1 MKTTIRQRFLSLGLA
16 GTLALTMFAPLT
28 VLAGKADKTGKA
40 TQAARNERL
49 VVHVLNRVGYGPRPG
64 DVERVRKMGIEA
76 YLDQQ
81 LHPDRINDQAL
92 DARLQQF
99 EMLNASTAEFMEIE
113 EQARAS
119 RKEMKELNDRLPK
132 GPDGKVDPGQ
142 LTPEQRAELRA
153 KFKDMGFSD
162 KKNPRRVVTDLQQ
175 AKLIRAV
182 YSERQLQE
190 VMTDFWFNHFNVFAG
205 KGLTRAFL
213 NQYERDVI
221 RPNAFGK
228 FEDLLRGTAQ
238 SSAMLFYLDNW
249 QSVTPDARP
258 PFMARGG
265 AGGGRGRGIM
275 GAFGANR
282 PNAQPQQPKRKV
294 GINENYARE
303 LMELHTLGVDGGY
316 SQKDVQE
323 VARCFT
329 GWSIYRPYGRALGGR
344 AALFQGDESKAGSF
358 VFNDWAHD
366 KGEKVVL
373 GQKINSGGGMD
384 DGNRVLKMLATHPS
398 TAKFIATKL
407 CRRFISDTP
416 PQEVVDA
423 AAKTFLAT
431 GGDIRAV
438 LKTIFQSQAFQSPE
452 TFNSK
457 VKTPLELVASSL
469 RATNAEVNSAQVLV
483 GVMTRMGMPIYGCQ
497 PPTGYNDTADSW
509 VNTGALLNRLNFGL
523 ALAGNKLPGVRSPIE
538 QTARNVSDQS
548 RLLDTLFESYLYGEV
563 SDQTRKTLAEALS
576 NPQMFAQIKQGPEA
590 TNSQMARDPN
600 DVVDEEMPEGEN
612 GEQMPG
618 RRRRQPG
625 AKIKGLGNAGGRAYE
640 RSLEDLARS
649 GQPLSQVAQLTGL
662 ILGSPEF
669 QRK

>member
-1 MKTTIRQRFLSLGLA
+1 MKTTIRTRLLSLGLA
-16 GTLALTMFAPLT
+16 GTLSLT
-28 VLAGKADKTGKA
+28 VFSPLAVLAEKADKTGTKK
-40 TQAARNERL
+40 AARDERI
-49 VVHVLNRVGYGPRPG
+49 VVHVLNRLGYGPRPG
-64 DVERVRKMGIEA
+64 DVERVRKMGLEA
-76 YLDQQ
+76 YIDQQ
-81 LHPDRINDQAL
+81 LHPERINDQAL
-92 DARLQQF
+92 EARLQQF
-99 EMLNASTAEFMEIE
+99 EMLNASTAEIMEIE
-113 EQARAS
+113 ERARAN
-119 RKEMKELNDRLPK
+119 RKEMKQLQDRLPK
-132 GPDGKVDPGQ
+132 GPDGKVDPSQ
-142 LTPEQRAELRA
+142 LTPEQRKEVRERLQAN
-153 KFKDMGFSD
+153 GFSD

-175 AKLIRAV
+175 AKLVRAV

-228 FEDLLRGTAQ
+228 FEDLLRATAQ
-238 SSAMLFYLDNW
+238 SPAMLFYLDNW
-249 QSVTPDARP
+249 QSVTPDAQP
-258 PFMARGG
+258 PFMGRRQ
-265 AGGGRGRGIM
+265 GGGRARGI
-275 GAFGANR
+275 FGGFGQAR
-282 PNAQPQQPKRKV
+282 PQAQQQPKRKI

-329 GWSIYRPYGRALGGR
+329 GWSIYRPYGKALGGR
-344 AALFQGDESKAGSF
+344 AALMQADESKMGTF

-373 GQKINSGGGMD
+373 GQKIGSGGGMD
-384 DGNRVLKMLATHPS
+384 EGNRVLKMLATHPS

-407 CRRFISDTP
+407 CRRFISDNP
-416 PQEVVDA
+416 PQEAVDA

-438 LKTIFQSQAFQSPE
+438 LKTIFTSPQFFATE
-452 TFNSK
+452 AYNSK

-469 RATNAEVNSAQVLV
+469 RATNAEVANAQVLV

-497 PPTGYNDTADSW
+497 PPTGYNDTADAW

-538 QTARNVSDQS
+538 QNARLAGDQS
-548 RLLDTLFESYLYGEV
+548 NVLDNLFETYLYGEV
-563 SDQTRKTLAEALS
+563 SEQTRKTLSEALA
-576 NPQMFAQIKQGPEA
+576 NPQMFAQIKQGPEPA
-590 TNSQMARDPN
+590 NGQMARDPN
-600 DVVDEEMPEGEN
+600 DVIDEDVPEGEN

-618 RRRRQPG
+618 PRRRQPG

-662 ILGSPEF
+662 VLGSPEF

>member
-16 GTLALTMFAPLT
+16 GTLSLTLCAPLT
-28 VLAGKADKTGKA
+28 ALAEKADKTGRADK
-40 TQAARNERL
+40 AARDERI
-49 VVHVLNRVGYGPRPG
+49 VVHVLNRLGYGPRPG
-64 DVERVRKMGIEA
+64 DVEKVRKMGLEA
-76 YLDQQ
+76 YIDQQ
-81 LHPDRINDQAL
+81 LHPERISDQAL

-99 EMLNASTAEFMEIE
+99 AMLNASTAEIMEIE
-113 EQARAS
+113 ERARAS
-119 RKEMKELNDRLPK
+119 RKEMKELQDRLPK
-132 GPDGKVDPGQ
+132 GPDGKVDPSQ
-142 LTPEQRAELRA
+142 LTPEQRKEIRERLQAN
-153 KFKDMGFSD
+153 GFSD
-162 KKNPRRVVTDLQQ
+162 QKNPRRVVADLQQ
-175 AKLIRAV
+175 AKLVRAV

-228 FEDLLRGTAQ
+228 FEDLLRATAQ
-238 SSAMLFYLDNW
+238 SPAMLFYLDNW
-249 QSVTPDARP
+249 QSVTPDAQP
-258 PFMARGG
+258 PFMGRQ
-265 AGGGRGRGIM
+265 GGGRARGI
-275 GAFGANR
+275 FGGFGQAR
-282 PNAQPQQPKRKV
+282 PQAQQPPKRKI

-329 GWSIYRPYGRALGGR
+329 GWSIYRPYGKAFGGR
-344 AALFQGDESKAGSF
+344 AALFQADESRMGTF
-358 VFNDWAHD
+358 VFNEWAHD
-366 KGEKVVL
+366 KGEKTVL
-373 GQKINSGGGMD
+373 GQKIGSGGGMD
-384 DGNRVLKMLATHPS
+384 EGTRVLKMLATHPS

-407 CRRFISDTP
+407 CRRFISDNP
-416 PQEVVDA
+416 PQDAVDA

-438 LKTIFQSQAFQSPE
+438 LKTIFTSPRFYAPE
-452 TFNSK
+452 ACNSK

-469 RATNAEVNSAQVLV
+469 RATNAEINNAQVLV

-497 PPTGYNDTADSW
+497 PPTGYNDTAETW

-538 QTARNVSDQS
+538 KTARQTADQS
-548 RLLDTLFESYLYGEV
+548 QLLDSLFESYLYGEV
-563 SDQTRKTLAEALS
+563 SEQTRKTLTEALA

-590 TNSQMARDPN
+590 ANGQMARDPN
-600 DVVDEEMPEGEN
+600 DVIDEDVPEGEN
-612 GEQMPG
+612 GDAMPA
-618 RRRRQPG
+618 RPRRQPG
-625 AKIKGLGNAGGRAYE
+625 GKIKGLGNAGGRAYE
-640 RSLEDLARS
+640 RSLEDLARA